1 MAITPEDTYKKILD
15 KLRNIFRNEF
25 TSAVPTYVGHDTQIS
40 GSQYIR
46 LDPVGSELLEHM
58 VTSESREYTINCYYY
73 FLDKNVNS
81 SSLDHVLR
89 YTSRIE
95 ALVHDNMATTLSDDS
110 NLYNCRIE
118 STELNALDEENEYVV
133 LLVWKGQHTGN
144 IS

>member
-1 MAITPEDTYKKILD
+1 MAITPEDTYTKILN
-15 KLRNIFRNEF
+15 KIKSIFRSEF
-25 TSAVPTYVGHDTQIS
+25 GGSVPVYVGHETRPQ

-46 LDPVGSELLEHM
+46 LDPLGSELIQFLS
-58 VTSESREYTINCYYY
+58 TAESREYTINMYYY
-73 FLDKNVNS
+73 FLDKNIKI
-81 SSLDHVLR
+81 SSLEHVLR

-95 ALVHDNMATTLSDDS
+95 ALVHDNISTTLSDTS

-118 STELNALDEENEYVV
+118 STELNALEEENEYVV

>member
-1 MAITPEDTYKKILD
+1 MAITPEDTYTKILN
-15 KLRNIFRNEF
+15 KIKNIFRNEF
-25 TSAVPTYVGHDTQIS
+25 GGSVPVYVGHETKPQ

-46 LDPVGSELLEHM
+46 LDPLGSELIEFFA
-58 VTSESREYTINCYYY
+58 TAESREYTINMYYY
-73 FLDKNVNS
+73 FLDKNIKI
-81 SSLDHVLR
+81 SSLEHVLR

-95 ALVHDNMATTLSDDS
+95 ALVHDNISTTLSDTS

-118 STELNALDEENEYVV
+118 STELNALEEENEYVV

>member
-1 MAITPEDTYKKILD
+1 MAITPEDTYTKILN
-15 KLRNIFRNEF
+15 KLRNLFRNEF
-25 TSAVPTYVGHDTQIS
+25 KNTVPTYVGHDTQIS

-46 LDPVGSELLEHM
+46 LDPVGSELLEYM